1 MNNFQAQITSSYLNT
16 DISSLTDPLTVNSAT
31 NGLRRS
37 QDFFD
42 DTRQVSGHGPG
53 SHDPSGAQDII
64 HGDVTVMLNVLDL
77 LAVTWRFLQ
86 GLDDQCGSTRYHIH
100 FSLTVLDSQSDGNFQ
115 AFPVLGGLGDVITN
129 LFGRQTQRTNLG
141 GQGRS
146 GSHFTTNS
154 TKADNLKQ
162 LRKLKYRI
170 PHHHYFNIFK
180 SFYLNFIGIKLGRHV
195 ELVWQNY
202 WNKKNKLV

>member
-1 MNNFQAQITSSYLNT
+1 MILAAPK
-16 DISSLTDPLTVNSAT
+16 ISSMVMLPLCLMNSAT

-42 DTRQVSGHGPG
+42 DTRQVSGHGPR

-77 LAVTWRFLQ
+77 LAVTWRLLQ
-86 GLDDQCGSTRYHIH
+86 SLNDKCGCTRYHIH

-154 TKADNLKQ
+154 TKADNL
-162 LRKLKYRI
+162 
-170 PHHHYFNIFK
+170 
-180 SFYLNFIGIKLGRHV
+180 NFIGIKLGRHV

-202 WNKKNKLV
+202 WNKKNELV